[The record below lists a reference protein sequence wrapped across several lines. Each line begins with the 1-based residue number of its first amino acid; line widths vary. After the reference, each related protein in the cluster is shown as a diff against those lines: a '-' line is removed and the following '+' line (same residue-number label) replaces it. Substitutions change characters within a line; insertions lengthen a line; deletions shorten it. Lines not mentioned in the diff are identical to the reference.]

1 MNKLNRYSLKSAIAT
16 AFLFSIFSVSAA
28 TTPENT
34 DDASALGTSDT
45 PQIKQ
50 QDKRIDKKTS
60 NKSMKK
66 NSRMS
71 NSDKEMKMMD
81 TDNDGMVSHD
91 EYMNHHEGM
100 YGNMPHNENG
110 GVSYK
115 NSMNNKPMGTT
126 AGKSMNGSVDI
137 TKDGPINGTTTGTN

>member
-1 MNKLNRYSLKSAIAT
+1 MNKTITS
-16 AFLFSIFSVSAA
+16 AFLTALLVSAFSATAA

-34 DDASALGTSDT
+34 DNGSALGTSNT

-50 QDKRIDKKTS
+50 QDKGIDKKSS

-81 TDNDGMVSHD
+81 TDNDGMVSRD
-91 EYMNHHEGM
+91 EYMNHHETM
-100 YGNMPHNENG
+100 YGNMPQNENG
-110 GVSYK
+110 GVSYRS
-115 NSMNNKPMGTT
+115 SMNNKPIGTT
-126 AGKSMNGSVDI
+126 TGQSKNGSVDV
-137 TKDGPINGTTTGTN
+137 TKEGPGNGTTYGTN

>member
-1 MNKLNRYSLKSAIAT
+1 MYKTISSVFFTILLLSSSSAY
-16 AFLFSIFSVSAA
+16 AA
-28 TTPENT
+28 TTSENT

-50 QDKRIDKKTS
+50 QDRRIDKKMS

-66 NSRMS
+66 NSHMS
-71 NSDKEMKMMD
+71 NSNKEMKMMD

-91 EYMNHHEGM
+91 EYMNHHESM
-100 YGNMPHNENG
+100 YNNMPQNEKG

-115 NSMNNKPMGTT
+115 SSMNNKPIGTT
-126 AGKSMNGSVDI
+126 SGKSMNGSVDV
-137 TKDGPINGTTTGTN
+137 TKDGPVNGTTYGTN

>member
-1 MNKLNRYSLKSAIAT
+1 MTKTTSISSLLLTGLLTCTISAY
-16 AFLFSIFSVSAA
+16 AA

-50 QDKRIDKKTS
+50 QNRQMDKKTS

-66 NSRMS
+66 NKNMS
-71 NSDKEMKMMD
+71 SSDKDMKMMD
-81 TDNDGMVSHD
+81 TDNDGMVSRD
-91 EYMNHHEGM
+91 EYMKHYEDT
-100 YGNMPHNENG
+100 YAKMPQNENG

-115 NSMNNKPMGTT
+115 SSMNNKPIGTT
-126 AGKSMNGSVDI
+126 SGKSMNGSVDI
-137 TKDGPINGTTTGTN
+137 TKDGLINGTTTGTN

>member
-1 MNKLNRYSLKSAIAT
+1 MNKTITS
-16 AFLFSIFSVSAA
+16 AFLTALVVSAFSANAA
-28 TTPENT
+28 TKPENT

-50 QDKRIDKKTS
+50 QDLRIDKKSS

-66 NSRMS
+66 NYRMS

-81 TDNDGMVSHD
+81 INNDGMVSRD
-91 EYMNHHEGM
+91 EYMNHHESM
-100 YGNMPHNENG
+100 YGNMPQNESG

-115 NSMNNKPMGTT
+115 SSMNNKPIGTT
-126 AGKSMNGSVDI
+126 TGVSKNGSVDV
-137 TKDGPINGTTTGTN
+137 TRESPADGRSYGTN

>member
-1 MNKLNRYSLKSAIAT
+1 MYKTISSVFFTILLLS
-16 AFLFSIFSVSAA
+16 SISTNAA
-28 TTPENT
+28 TTSENT

-50 QDKRIDKKTS
+50 QDRRIDKKMS

-66 NSRMS
+66 NSHMS
-71 NSDKEMKMMD
+71 NSNKEMKMMD

-91 EYMNHHEGM
+91 EYMNHHESM
-100 YGNMPHNENG
+100 YNNMPQNEKG

-115 NSMNNKPMGTT
+115 SSMNNKPIGTT
-126 AGKSMNGSVDI
+126 SGKSMNGSVDV
-137 TKDGPINGTTTGTN
+137 TKDGPVNGTTYGTN

>member
-1 MNKLNRYSLKSAIAT
+1 MNKTITSVFLSALLVSSYS
-16 AFLFSIFSVSAA
+16 VYAA

-34 DDASALGTSDT
+34 DDGSAIGTSDT
-45 PQIKQ
+45 SQIKH
-50 QDKRIDKKTS
+50 QDKRIDKSYS

-66 NSRMS
+66 NHMS
-71 NSDKEMKMMD
+71 NSNKEMKMMD

-91 EYMNHHEGM
+91 EYMAHHEKM
-100 YGNMPHNENG
+100 YNDMKAGDG
-110 GVSYK
+110 GISYK

-126 AGKSMNGSVDI
+126 TGKSMNGSVDI

>member
-1 MNKLNRYSLKSAIAT
+1 MTMTKTITSVFLTALLASA
-16 AFLFSIFSVSAA
+16 FSVSAA

-50 QDKRIDKKTS
+50 QDRRIDKKSS

-66 NSRMS
+66 NNRMS

-81 TDNDGMVSHD
+81 TDNDGMVSRD

-100 YGNMPHNENG
+100 YGKMPQNENG

-115 NSMNNKPMGTT
+115 NSMNNKPIGTT
-126 AGKSMNGSVDI
+126 TGVSKNGSVDV
-137 TKDGPINGTTTGTN
+137 TKEGPGNGTTYGTN

>member
-1 MNKLNRYSLKSAIAT
+1 MNKTITS
-16 AFLFSIFSVSAA
+16 AFLTALLVSAFSATAA

-50 QDKRIDKKTS
+50 QDRRIDKKSS

-66 NSRMS
+66 NNRMS

-81 TDNDGMVSHD
+81 VDNDGMVSRD
-91 EYMNHHEGM
+91 EYMNHHETM
-100 YGNMPHNENG
+100 YGNMPQNENG

-115 NSMNNKPMGTT
+115 NSMNNKPIGTT
-126 AGKSMNGSVDI
+126 TGVSKNGSVDI
-137 TKDGPINGTTTGTN
+137 TREAPGNGTTYGTN

>member
-1 MNKLNRYSLKSAIAT
+1 MYKTITSLFLT
-16 AFLFSIFSVSAA
+16 ALLASNLPAYAA
-28 TTPENT
+28 TTTENT

-50 QDKRIDKKTS
+50 QDKRIDKKMS

-66 NSRMS
+66 NSHMS
-71 NSDKEMKMMD
+71 NSNKEMKMMD

-91 EYMNHHEGM
+91 EYMNHHESM
-100 YGNMPHNENG
+100 YKNMPQNENG

-115 NSMNNKPMGTT
+115 SSMNNKPIGTT
-126 AGKSMNGSVDI
+126 SGKSMNGSVDV
-137 TKDGPINGTTTGTN
+137 TKDGPVNGTHFGTN

>member
-1 MNKLNRYSLKSAIAT
+1 MYKTITSVFLTALLASSLSAY
-16 AFLFSIFSVSAA
+16 AA

-50 QDKRIDKKTS
+50 QDKRIDKKMT

-66 NSRMS
+66 NNRMS

-81 TDNDGMVSHD
+81 TDNDGMVSRD
-91 EYMNHHEGM
+91 EYMNHHETM
-100 YGNMPHNENG
+100 YGNMPQNENG

-115 NSMNNKPMGTT
+115 NSMNNKPIGTT
-126 AGKSMNGSVDI
+126 SGKSMNGSVDV
-137 TKDGPINGTTTGTN
+137 TKDGPVNGTTYGTN